1 MFNNFRMYI
10 GIRFLIVM
18 LLASNIFAQYQF
30 PPKCDQIAEMKTTIR
45 NYINAN
51 PQQIPKI
58 IRMGK

>member
-1 MFNNFRMYI
+1 MYI